1 MSDTSFQALVVR
13 ENADGGFTR
22 AVEPRRLGDL
32 PAHEVLIRV
41 EYSSLN
47 FKDALSAT
55 GVKRVTA
62 QFPHTPGIDAAG
74 RVVGSTSLLLRE
86 GDEVLVTGYDLG
98 MNTAGGFAQYIRVPA
113 AWVIKRPPGLSAR
126 EAMIYGTAGFTAGLS
141 VLRLQQHGVRPGD
154 GPVLVT
160 GASGGVGCIATA
172 ILCKA
177 GYAVTAV
184 SGKPQAAPMLR
195 ALGVQELLRREDLD
209 DRSGKVLLKE
219 RWAGVVDTVGGN
231 LLATAIRC
239 TRYGGSVTACGW
251 VAGAELPLS
260 MYPFMIRA
268 VNLLGIDSVQCPS
281 ADRLA
286 VWAKLAGE
294 WKSPQLAALATEVGL
309 TQVSPLIEKILHGE
323 LQGRYV
329 VNVDV

>member
-13 ENADGGFTR
+13 ETADGGFSR

-32 PAHEVLIRV
+32 STHEVLIRV
-41 EYSSLN
+41 DYSSLN

-74 RVVGSTSLLLRE
+74 RVVESASPLLRA

-113 AWVIKRPPGLSAR
+113 AWVIKRPPGLGAR
-126 EAMIYGTAGFTAGLS
+126 EAMIYGTAGLTAGLS
-141 VLRLQQHGVRPGD
+141 VLRLQQHRVLPGD

-160 GASGGVGCIATA
+160 GASGGVGSIATA

-177 GYAVTAV
+177 GYAVAAV
-184 SGKPQAAPMLR
+184 SGKPRAEAMLR
-195 ALGVQELLRREDLD
+195 QLGVQEVLRREELD
-209 DRSGKVLLKE
+209 DRSGKVLLRE

-231 LLATAIRC
+231 LLATAVKS
-239 TRYGGSVTACGW
+239 TRYGGSITACGW
-251 VAGAELPLS
+251 VAGAEVPIT

-268 VNLLGIDSVQCPS
+268 VNLLGIDSVQCPM
-281 ADRLA
+281 ADRRA
-286 VWAKLAGE
+286 VWDKLADD
-294 WKSPQLAALATEVGL
+294 WKSPHLATLATEVGL
-309 TQVSPLIEKILHGE
+309 TAVSPLIDQILQGA

-329 VNVDV
+329 VDVNR